1 MPWARE
7 HTAAATIA
15 ASTGRVLLD
24 LRASAT
30 AEGDLRAMADR
41 AAQEHIAGVLARDFP
56 ADAVLSEEAADG
68 PARQAAERVWI
79 IDPLDGTWEYGL
91 GRHDWGVHVAFW
103 QGGDLRAGA
112 VALPAIGELY
122 TTGQGGVPGRGA
134 APDARAAGHDGP
146 LRMVVSRSRAHPLV
160 LAAAGALGA
169 EVIRVGS
176 AGAKAMAVVAGR
188 AELYAHAGGQHEW
201 DSAAP
206 VAVARAA
213 GLHASRL
220 DGTPLRY
227 NLPDPWLPDLLVCRP
242 ELAEAAVAAVLA
254 ATA

>member
-1 MPWARE
+1 MTERWANE
-7 HTAAATIA
+7 HAAAARIA

-24 LRASAT
+24 LRASAG
-30 AEGDLRAMADR
+30 AAADLRAMADR
-41 AAQEHIAGVLARDFP
+41 AAQDHIARELTREFP
-56 ADAVLSEEAADG
+56 HDPVLSEEAADR
-68 PARQAAERVWI
+68 PARSAAARVWI

-91 GRHDWGVHVAFW
+91 GRPDWGVHVAFW

-112 VALPAIGELY
+112 VALPALGELY
-122 TTGQGGVPGRGA
+122 ATGPS
-134 APDARAAGHDGP
+134 DAAGPQAGGCSSGR
-146 LRMVVSRSRAHPLV
+146 LRMVVSRSRAHPVV
-160 LAAAGALGA
+160 LAAAETLGA
-169 EVIRVGS
+169 EVVRLGS

-227 NLPDPWLPDLLVCRP
+227 NRPDPWLPDLLLCRP
-242 ELAEAAVAAVLA
+242 ELAEAAVAAVHA
-254 ATA
+254 ATG